1 MRTPGLVS
9 SYLITLIVA
18 LLISLWLHL
27 LWQDYIGLERG
38 SDMLYL
44 SYSVNFLLATGIFV
58 LLFLL
63 RKKYKHQIG
72 FIYMGGSLL
81 KFLVFFLLFYPGY
94 REDAMVTRSEFGAFF
109 VPYLLCLLFETVF
122 TAKILLRNPKV

>member
-9 SYLITLIVA
+9 SYLISLIVA

-27 LWQDYIGLERG
+27 LWQNYVGLERG

-63 RKKYKHQIG
+63 RKRYKHQIG

-122 TAKILLRNPKV
+122 TAKILLTKPED